1 MYIWLA
7 HTVNK
12 LNQLFYPYLKYNT
25 VDINYYV
32 IFYSNDG
39 SKLKLLMNLSAKK
52 PTDMSWTHTS
62 RINKD
67 GSRAHHFMRTIGA
80 ILISPTDKRRPVVV
94 NLLFL
99 PLMMIVYFLNFL
111 SPISKLSVLSSATT
125 ILCVT
130 LLSIHRVLAVLSLL
144 TFRKAKQFTSLA
156 KRTRLSLDI
165 WTGQHLLSFIIE
177 QFIFWDYWY
186 PSHPPYQYFELAVYT
201 TVCLISTVVFNT
213 LYLLIASVD
222 VIISP
227 ENRVFSFL
235 NLHKLFYIPIL
246 WLAVF
251 MIYKDSI
258 FNFEVSRSHCFV
270 LMTLIWYPAAIL

>member
-1 MYIWLA
+1 
-7 HTVNK
+7 
-12 LNQLFYPYLKYNT
+12 
-25 VDINYYV
+25 
-32 IFYSNDG
+32 
-39 SKLKLLMNLSAKK
+39 
-52 PTDMSWTHTS
+52 MSRTHTS
-62 RINKD
+62 RISKD
-67 GSRAHHFMRTIGA
+67 RSRVCHLIKTIGV
-80 ILISPTDKRRPVVV
+80 ILISPTDKRRPIVV
-94 NLLFL
+94 NLVVL
-99 PLMMIVYFLNFL
+99 PLMMVLYFLNFL
-111 SPISKLSVLSSATT
+111 SLISKLSVLSSATT

-130 LLSIHRVLAVLSLL
+130 LLSIHRVLAILSLL
-144 TFRKAKQFTSLA
+144 TFHKTEQFTNVGKQA
-156 KRTRLSLDI
+156 RLSLDI
-165 WTGQHLLSFIIE
+165 WTGQHLLSFMIE

-186 PSHPPYQYFELAVYT
+186 PSHPPYQYFELPVYT
-201 TVCLISTVVFNT
+201 SVCLISTVVFNT
-213 LYLLIASVD
+213 RYLLIASVD